1 MAAFE
6 RAPFRY
12 DFYQAVR
19 ILESYFGTTL
29 SEHRRKASSLSPVR
43 FRPDNSMTF
52 PSGDV
57 KTAEVG
63 EDVAHIVVTF
73 MGLYGVSSP
82 MPPTFVEETLTN
94 GEALRD
100 FLDIFNNRLCAFFF
114 EAWERNR
121 PELAEADH
129 KKRMITL
136 GGIDVASIG
145 GLSPDEIFPFAGI
158 LGTSVRNPA
167 GLETLVRDLT
177 GIETRLEE
185 NVPRWVTITNPP
197 GIGSDSGT
205 AMMLGINSTIGR
217 NMPDASGKFRLT
229 MGPLD
234 LAQYQDLLP
243 GGSLADKV
251 SAITDLYLQDDLAFD
266 VRLVLQASEVKPVQL
281 GNKGFSLGLNTW
293 VGKPTTSVAERIVP
307 YRN

>member
-6 RAPFRY
+6 RAPYRY

-29 SEHRRKASSLSPVR
+29 SEHRKNASSLSPVR

-57 KTAEVG
+57 KTADID

-82 MPPTFVEETLTN
+82 MPPTLVEETLRG

-100 FLDIFNNRLCAFFF
+100 FLDIFNNRFCAFFF
-114 EAWERNR
+114 EAWKRNR
-121 PELAEADH
+121 PEHAEADH
-129 KKRMITL
+129 MKRVVTL
-136 GGIDVASIG
+136 GGIDISSVG
-145 GLSPDEIFPFAGI
+145 GLSLDELFPFAGI

-185 NVPRWVTITNPP
+185 NVPRWVTISQPP
-197 GIGSDSGT
+197 GIGSNSGT
-205 AMMLGINSTIGR
+205 AMKLGVNSTIGR

-234 LAQYQDLLP
+234 LDQYQALLP
-243 GGSLADKV
+243 GGSLADRV
-251 SAITDLYLQDDLAFD
+251 SDITDLYLQDDLAFD
-266 VRLVLQASEVKPVQL
+266 VRLVLRASEVKPVQL
-281 GNKGFSLGLNTW
+281 GNQGFHLGLNTW
-293 VGKPTTSVAERIVP
+293 VGRPTTSVAERLVP

>member
-6 RAPFRY
+6 RAPYRY

-19 ILESYFGTTL
+19 ILESHFGATI
-29 SEHRRKASSLSPVR
+29 SKHRRKPSTLCPVR

-52 PSGDV
+52 PSSDV
-57 KTAEVG
+57 KTADIE

-82 MPPTFVEETLTN
+82 MPPTLIEETVTN

-100 FLDIFNNRLCAFFF
+100 FLDIFNNRFCAFFY

-121 PELAEADH
+121 PEYSEADH
-129 KKRMITL
+129 MRRILAL
-136 GGIDVASIG
+136 GGIDIAAAD
-145 GLSPDEIFPFAGI
+145 GLSDGELFPFAGI
-158 LGTSVRNPA
+158 LGMSVRNPA
-167 GLETLVRDLT
+167 GLEKMVSGLT
-177 GIETRLEE
+177 GIETRVEE
-185 NVPRWVTITNPP
+185 NIVRWVTITDPP
-197 GIGSDSGT
+197 CIGSDSEM
-205 AMMLGINSTIGR
+205 AMVLGVNSTIGR

-234 LAQYQDLLP
+234 LGQYQDLLP
-243 GGSLADKV
+243 GGSLSDRV
-251 SAITDLYLQDDLAFD
+251 STITDLYLQDDLAFD
-266 VRLVLQASEVKPVQL
+266 VRLQLRSSEVSPVQL
-281 GNKGFSLGLNTW
+281 GNSGFHLGLNTW
-293 VGKPTTSVAERIVP
+293 VGRPTTSLADRIVP